1 MRCSCALLLL
11 LAFAVTAA
19 SSLDAEITAPALPQ
33 NAEADQQSDRR
44 LTECAEAIAAQ
55 EAAANIPGH
64 TARSFFLVFI
74 SAVQLVALFAAHHQ
88 GLTGWEPLW
97 VIGVEGCNYFMQ
109 AVRPGTGD
117 LVLVTGVNI
126 PWLRYVG
133 WLITCPVLLMFLVSM
148 TYAA

>member
-1 MRCSCALLLL
+1 MLPGPLTALHSMRIGVSSCALLLL

-19 SSLDAEITAPALPQ
+19 SSPDAET
-33 NAEADQQSDRR
+33 SDRR

-55 EAAANIPGH
+55 EAAANTPGH
-64 TARSFFLVFI
+64 IARSFFLVFI

-133 WLITCPVLLMFLVSM
+133 WLITCPVLLMHLVSM